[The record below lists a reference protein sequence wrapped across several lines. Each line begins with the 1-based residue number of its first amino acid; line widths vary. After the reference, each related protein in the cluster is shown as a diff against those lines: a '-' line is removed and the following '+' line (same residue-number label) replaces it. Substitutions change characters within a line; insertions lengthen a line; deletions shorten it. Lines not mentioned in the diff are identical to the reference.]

1 MNNLMKYKRCH
12 TPNFTPH
19 YYNLDLPVSATQED
33 VEQAHLRLLQL
44 LHPDNLRGPEQNSS
58 AETAIQLINEAYE
71 VLRDDEKRFYH
82 LMVCEKT
89 FGCRFKFDY
98 RPRFGVDFWDRQWA
112 KKHLEIDSFAPKPW
126 PWDYDTLSTEIMCPT
141 RKNDGFQFCTAT
153 WVNVAHIL
161 VDNLLPYSVS
171 DNIWRRV
178 ETWRS
183 GNPGNETIKDVCL
196 DFQRGCDN
204 FKVLVEKR
212 EAYIPWSQIPAN
224 TDWPTLGKRCSLF
237 CVDILTVPF
246 SIFCTTLILLTLISL
261 QTVKKH
267 GRRRRRRVF
276 RPPSARASRASTYR
290 TIDGDISQSQNQS
303 HTRVLRQ
310 QSSFNPSERDYYA
323 DEEAEATPLYRL
335 RKPRKYSVKEV
346 SDRYTNPSDKSASTE
361 YPSVITRQ
369 SRATN
374 SATTNPT
381 INPQP
386 ARHKIPKIPQPPSP
400 SPSPSLNPSTSTSSS
415 TQSSSTQPSN
425 LKAQRPSSPAN
436 ASQFFSLNASEKH
449 YYYPNNDLP
458 LRERR
463 NTSTSFPPTRQRYVH
478 YEDDKDWAD
487 DERTPRLCLALTA
500 TGKQCSRRVSM
511 VAPLSGTTVEAL
523 VSPLCF
529 QHRHVRKW
537 VRGAHGRDPP
547 VEESLS
553 SAVEG
558 DELPEEESRRRLVQF
573 FDEDEDDEY

>member
-1 MNNLMKYKRCH
+1 MNNLVKYKECH

-33 VEQAHLRLLQL
+33 IEQAHLRLLQL
-44 LHPDNLRGPEQNSS
+44 VHPDNLRGPEQNSS

-71 VLRDDEKRFYH
+71 VLRDDEKRFYY
-82 LMVCEKT
+82 LMVCERT
-89 FGCRFKFDY
+89 FGCRFKSDY
-98 RPRFGVDFWDRQWA
+98 RPRFGVDFWNSRWIG
-112 KKHLEIDSFAPKPW
+112 KHHEIDSFAPKPW
-126 PWDYDTLSTEIMCPT
+126 PWNYDTLSTELMCPAG
-141 RKNDGFQFCTAT
+141 KNDGFQFCTAT

-171 DNIWRRV
+171 DSIWRRV

-183 GNPGNETIKDVCL
+183 GNPSNETIKDVYL

-246 SIFCTTLILLTLISL
+246 SIFCTILIILTLINL
-261 QTVKKH
+261 RTFKKQK
-267 GRRRRRRVF
+267 RKQRRRVF
-276 RPPSARASRASTYR
+276 RPPSARSSRPLTYR
-290 TIDGDISQSQNQS
+290 KIDGDVSQSQNQS
-303 HTRVLRQ
+303 HSRVSRR
-310 QSSFNPSERDYYA
+310 QSSFYPSERDYYA
-323 DEEAEATPLYRL
+323 DEEATPLYRL
-335 RKPRKYSVKEV
+335 EKPRKYSVKEV
-346 SDRYTNPSDKSASTE
+346 SNRYTNPSDKSESTR
-361 YPSVITRQ
+361 YPRAITTQR
-369 SRATN
+369 RATN
-374 SATTNPT
+374 SAITNPT
-381 INPQP
+381 VIPP
-386 ARHKIPKIPQPPSP
+386 PTRHKILKMPQPPTPSP
-400 SPSPSLNPSTSTSSS
+400 SPSPNPSSSTSSSSQSSS
-415 TQSSSTQPSN
+415 TQSSNP
-425 LKAQRPSSPAN
+425 KVQRPSSPAN
-436 ASQFFSLNASEKH
+436 ASQFFSLNPSEKH

-478 YEDDKDWAD
+478 YEDEKDWAD
-487 DERTPRLCLALTA
+487 DEHTPRLCMALTA
-500 TGKQCSRRVSM
+500 TGKQCSRRVSL
-511 VAPLSGTTVEAL
+511 VTPLSGSTVEAL

-537 VRGAHGRDPP
+537 VRGAHERGSP

-553 SAVEG
+553 SVER
-558 DELPEEESRRRLVQF
+558 DRLPEEESRRPLVRF
-573 FDEDEDDEY
+573 LDEDEDDEY